1 MSRSL
6 LLIVTFLLSLFSSHA
21 PAAAVTSLKNFV
33 DKVRTFRTEF
43 SQTLLDQNFQI
54 MQKTSGSML
63 FARPGKFRW
72 GYETPYQQ
80 LIVGDGEYVWFY
92 DQDLE
97 QVTVRK
103 LDLTLGSTPAAL
115 LAGEGTIEQDFDL
128 QEIEVQG
135 ELEWLEAIPKSEET
149 SFELIRLGFSHA
161 GELREMIL
169 RDNLGQF
176 TWLIF
181 SQAEQNPE
189 LPDTLFQFTPPAGV
203 DIIRD

>member
-1 MSRSL
+1 MIRSL
-6 LLIVTFLLSLFSSHA
+6 LILVAFLLGLFSTQT
-21 PAAAVTSLKNFV
+21 PAAAIASLNNFV
-33 DKVRTFRTEF
+33 DKVQTFRAEF
-43 SQTLLDQNFQI
+43 SQTLLDQKFRI
-54 MQKTSGSML
+54 LQKSSGSML

-72 GYETPYQQ
+72 TYEIPYQQ
-80 LIVGDGEYVWFY
+80 LIVGDGERVWFY

-115 LAGEGTIEQDFDL
+115 LAGGKAVEEDFDL
-128 QEIEVQG
+128 QEIEAQG

-149 SFELIRLGFSHA
+149 SFELIRLGFSRT

-181 SQAEQNPE
+181 SQTEQNPE
-189 LPDTLFQFTPPAGV
+189 LPATLFQFTPPANA
-203 DIIRD
+203 DIISD

>member
-1 MSRSL
+1 MTRSL
-6 LLIVTFLLSLFSSHA
+6 LLIVTFLLGLFSSHA
-21 PAAAVTSLKNFV
+21 PAAAIASLNNFV
-33 DKVRTFRTEF
+33 DKVQTFRAEF

-54 MQKTSGSML
+54 LQKTGGSML

-72 GYETPYQQ
+72 SYETPYQQ

-115 LAGEGTIEQDFDL
+115 LAGGKTIEQDFDL
-128 QEIEVQG
+128 QEIEAQG

-189 LPDTLFQFTPPAGV
+189 LPDTLFQFTTPAGV